1 MPLAIVIAYAAL
13 LLLLLLSLLW
23 SGWPRWL
30 KGMLVLGVT
39 LLYFGGMEVVQALLG
54 TPSPGPLPERFV
66 VVSALV
72 DEPASSNP
80 GRIFLWVRPMAD
92 GKASGEPRAFHVP
105 YQRAL
110 HEQVNEGVRKGRDGI
125 QQMGTARPREGAG
138 TLLSWLKPGKD
149 EQEIKLRDLPPTQL
163 PEK

>member
-13 LLLLLLSLLW
+13 LLLLLLALLW

-30 KGMLVLGVT
+30 KTLLLVGVT
-39 LLYFGGMEVVQALLG
+39 LLYFWGHEVVETILG

-72 DEPASSNP
+72 DEPASNNP
-80 GRIFLWVRPMAD
+80 GSIYLWVRPMAD
-92 GKASGEPRAFHVP
+92 GKATGAPRAFHVP

-110 HEQVNEGVRKGRDGI
+110 HEQVNDGVRKGRDGI
-125 QQMGTARPREGAG
+125 QQMGTAKHREGTG